1 MTHPTEH
8 APPKQAGLAH
18 LFSAAGY
25 SIGGLTRLAKEAAFR
40 QEVLAGAGL
49 LAAYGMMD
57 VAAAIRLSA
66 VVLFLLLIAME
77 AVNTAIEEI
86 IDRISPE
93 VSATGKHAKDLGSL
107 AVFCLIL
114 ANSLLLFYA
123 LFIQLM
129 T

>member
-1 MTHPTEH
+1 MTHQTEH

-40 QEVLAGAGL
+40 QEAMAGAGL
-49 LAAYGMMD
+49 VAAYAIMD
-57 VAAAIRLSA
+57 VTAAIRLSA
-66 VVLFLLLIAME
+66 AMLFLLLIAME

-93 VSATGKHAKDLGSL
+93 VSDTGKHAKDLGSL

-114 ANSLLLFYA
+114 ANSLLLLYA
-123 LFIQLM
+123 LSVHLSM
-129 T
+129 

>member
-18 LFSAAGY
+18 LVSAAGY

-66 VVLFLLLIAME
+66 AVLFLLLIAME

-114 ANSLLLFYA
+114 ANSLLLLYA
-123 LFIQLM
+123 LSIEL
-129 T
+129 TT

>member
-1 MTHPTEH
+1 MIHQTEH
-8 APPKQAGLAH
+8 AQPKQAGLAH

-40 QEVLAGAGL
+40 QEAMGGAGL
-49 LAAYGMMD
+49 VAAYAIMD
-57 VAAAIRLSA
+57 VTAAIRLSA
-66 VVLFLLLIAME
+66 AVLFLLLIAME

-93 VSATGKHAKDLGSL
+93 VSDTGKHAKDLGSL

-114 ANSLLLFYA
+114 ANSRLLLYA
-123 LFIQLM
+123 LSVQLSM
-129 T
+129 

>member
-1 MTHPTEH
+1 MTHHTEN

-18 LFSAAGY
+18 FWSAAGY
-25 SIGGLTRLAKEAAFR
+25 SAGGLIRLAKEAAFR
-40 QEVLAGAGL
+40 HEVLAGAGL
-49 LAAYGMMD
+49 LVAYGVMN

-66 VVLFLLLIAME
+66 AVLFLLLIAME

-114 ANSLLLFYA
+114 ANSMLLVFA
-123 LFIQLM
+123 LSVHLAI
-129 T
+129 

>member
-1 MTHPTEH
+1 MTHHTEH
-8 APPKQAGLAH
+8 ASPKQVGLGH

-25 SIGGLTRLAKEAAFR
+25 SVGGLTRLAKEAAFR
-40 QEVLAGAGL
+40 QEALAGAGL
-49 LAAYGMMD
+49 LAAYAIMD
-57 VAAAIRLSA
+57 LTAAIRLSA
-66 VVLFLLLIAME
+66 AVLYLLLIAME

-114 ANSLLLFYA
+114 CNSLLLLYA
-123 LFIQLM
+123 LSLHLGM
-129 T
+129 